1 MGDAAGGKPGAA
13 AECAGG
19 RCAGTGEGG
28 GGGGGGRVLVFR
40 GWGEDKPGI
49 AGAFMAVVARHQC
62 RPLDMT
68 QFLLEGTLMFTF
80 VLKVLE
86 NAEGL
91 MRDVAACA
99 DERGLQLDF
108 HFAEADQL
116 EARDAGGDN
125 EVAISVVS
133 PEPISPALLYD
144 LDGVLLEHGCAV
156 HQINHRSDN
165 KRDNNGEYNKVS
177 MRVSCP
183 RGLKLT
189 SLIMGAPLGGGAA
202 RSGLQRVAWD
212 HGAEVTA
219 RWWDAMN
226 RPNGKSLVVF
236 GFSHVLCPY
245 DVLDELLRIAG
256 VDVEE
261 ALAGA
266 PGEPAGLNQRKVSL
280 LQGKPAELLSQV
292 NPRLTPGAELVC
304 WTLKRMGFTLAIL
317 TNTGCRSVVESVKRR
332 LGIDYVIC
340 RDLEVAEG
348 RFTGRYAGELTDVLF
363 RKSDVLKLM
372 ADREK
377 IEYKNVIAVGEP
389 LKGLKAANAR
399 LVMETFGPM
408 VYFNS
413 QKQRDLTVALYLLG
427 FNGTDVAALRRE
439 RREEK
444 ASAFAPPPRS
454 AFTLFVVKVTSRLRE
469 PGQLRR
475 ILEPLAKPQGQSP
488 PQVEVALVKQ
498 CSLQDGGICL
508 GLHLRMQAAD
518 PEQAMACFSRE
529 CKEKGFQVQHIEHR
543 TASTTEMLWRHYFQS
558 RHIITMVQMPHI
570 SSATLRGVLQA
581 MAAHDVN
588 CVRIDKLST
597 HDLVALQLTVNLPGG
612 LEVGLLRRALAEV
625 SNEHGGDIAFQKDG
639 MERWMRRLV
648 VFDIESLIEQEV
660 MDSIAKC
667 AGVEEETRAI
677 TERAQRGELNFFDAL
692 KASVELLRGRP
703 AEPLFRQVRAGLT
716 FTPGARRLCSTL
728 KRLGYKIAVVSG
740 SFQPLVQE
748 VQGQLGLDY
757 AFANTLEVDETTGCL
772 TGATSGPVVTPQR
785 KRALLATIANVE
797 GCEVSQ
803 TIAVGES
810 AKDIPMLNA
819 AGLGI
824 AFCAK
829 PKVQAATELR
839 INQRDLSTVL
849 FLLGV
854 SEYTAERLAA
864 QEE

>member
-1 MGDAAGGKPGAA
+1 M
-13 AECAGG
+13 
-19 RCAGTGEGG
+19 
-28 GGGGGGRVLVFR
+28 VFR

-49 AGAFMAVVARHQC
+49 AQAFMAVVARHQC

-86 NAEGL
+86 RSEDL

-108 HFAEADQL
+108 HFPEADQL
-116 EARDAGGDN
+116 ETRDAGGDN

-156 HQINHRSDN
+156 YQINHRNDN
-165 KRDNNGEYNKVS
+165 KRENNGEYNKVS
-177 MRVSCP
+177 MRVGCP

-189 SLIMGAPLGGGAA
+189 SLIMGAPLGGGGQ
-202 RSGLQRVAWD
+202 RSGLQKAAWN

-236 GFSHVLCPY
+236 GLSHVLCPY

-266 PGEPAGLNQRKVSL
+266 AGEPAGLANQGKVSL

-292 NPRLTPGAELVC
+292 SPRLTPGAELVC

-317 TNTGCRSVVESVKRR
+317 TNTGCRSVVEDVKRR

-413 QKQRDLTVALYLLG
+413 QKQLDLTVALYLLG

-444 ASAFAPPPRS
+444 SSVPTTPAAFAPPPRTDN
-454 AFTLFVVKVTSRLRE
+454 TLFVVKVTSRLRE

-475 ILEPLAKPQGQSP
+475 ILEPLAKPQGQAP
-488 PQVEVALVKQ
+488 PQIEVALVKQ

-508 GLHLRMQAAD
+508 GLHLRVQGTD
-518 PEQAMACFSRE
+518 PEQAIECFSRE
-529 CKEKGFQVQHIEHR
+529 CKEKGFHVQDIEHR
-543 TASTTEMLWRHYFQS
+543 TASTTEMLWRHYFQN
-558 RHIITMVQMPHI
+558 RHIITMVQMPHL
-570 SSATLRGVLQA
+570 SSATVHGVLRA
-581 MAAHDVN
+581 MAAYDVN
-588 CVRIDKLST
+588 CVRIDKLSM
-597 HDLVALQLTVNLPGG
+597 HDLVALQLTVNLPGD
-612 LEVGLLRRALAEV
+612 LEVSELKKALAEV

-648 VFDIESLIEQEV
+648 VFDMEGLVEQEV
-660 MDSIAKC
+660 IDSIAKF
-667 AGVEEETRAI
+667 AGVEEETKAI
-677 TERAQRGELNFFDAL
+677 TERAQRGELNFFDSL
-692 KASVELLRGRP
+692 KARVELLKGRP

-716 FTPGARRLCSTL
+716 FTPGAWKLCSTL
-728 KRLGYKIAVVSG
+728 KRLGYKVAVVSG

-748 VQGQLGLDY
+748 VQRQLGLDY

-864 QEE
+864 PED